1 MRAPRGQRRPLG
13 FPGIWRR
20 VMASWSGGPPD
31 PRCAR
36 SCNQATPGET
46 IAGAADERG
55 RAISR
60 RPGALHGHH
69 QLGQA
74 APGPPLAARLPPQSR
89 GGLEREGGA
98 PLAPREQRSNTP
110 LQPLP
115 PGPAQRS
122 APAPCRGRGGRASS
136 ALAAGE
142 LCAPGSPTPRFLLP
156 TWVRFLQLLAA
167 LAQLPA
173 LPRCRRRQVF
183 PAN

>member
-1 MRAPRGQRRPLG
+1 
-13 FPGIWRR
+13 
-20 VMASWSGGPPD
+20 MASWNGGPPG

-74 APGPPLAARLPPQSR
+74 APGPPPAARLPPQSR

-98 PLAPREQRSNTP
+98 PLAPREPRSNTP
-110 LQPLP
+110 PSNL
-115 PGPAQRS
+115 S
-122 APAPCRGRGGRASS
+122 
-136 ALAAGE
+136 
-142 LCAPGSPTPRFLLP
+142 
-156 TWVRFLQLLAA
+156 
-167 LAQLPA
+167 LPA
-173 LPRCRRRQVF
+173 LPRARLPPRAGDVGEELAARWP
-183 PAN
+183 PASCAPRDPQHQDFYSPLG